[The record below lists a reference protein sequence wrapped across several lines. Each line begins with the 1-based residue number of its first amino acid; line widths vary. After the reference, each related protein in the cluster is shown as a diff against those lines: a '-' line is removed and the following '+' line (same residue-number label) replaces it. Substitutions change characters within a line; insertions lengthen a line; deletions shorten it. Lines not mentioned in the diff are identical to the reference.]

1 MREEW
6 TCGAPARRLAGFVA
20 GQMIGTFRL
29 RNEKNLNQYERIESM
44 HAEEHKNAGAR
55 LKVNLRREIAH

>member
-1 MREEW
+1 
-6 TCGAPARRLAGFVA
+6 
-20 GQMIGTFRL
+20 MIGTFRL